1 MIGWAVIAWLMRY
14 ISTRSFLP
22 FVIYRLVLGSA
33 LLVALSSGVIDPL

>member
-1 MIGWAVIAWLMRY
+1 
-14 ISTRSFLP
+14 LP